1 MELLER
7 IRFITNSDYISDLA
21 CNRYLTFYQFH
32 EIEEINIDDYSLKE
46 WNDAAKYVSNQNKE
60 FNNSLAGFWDCITSV
75 SKFSF
80 VMVTTDIL
88 ITSR

>member
-7 IRFITNSDYISDLA
+7 IRFITNSEYISDLA

-60 FNNSLAGFWDCITSV
+60 FNKSLDAKKYICS
-75 SKFSF
+75 
-80 VMVTTDIL
+80 IL
-88 ITSR
+88 MHKE

>member
-32 EIEEINIDDYSLKE
+32 EIEE
-46 WNDAAKYVSNQNKE
+46 
-60 FNNSLAGFWDCITSV
+60 FNNSLDAKKYICS
-75 SKFSF
+75 
-80 VMVTTDIL
+80 IL
-88 ITSR
+88 MHKE

>member
-7 IRFITNSDYISDLA
+7 IRFITNSEYISDLA

-46 WNDAAKYVSNQNKE
+46 SNLFAALV
-60 FNNSLAGFWDCITSV
+60 
-75 SKFSF
+75 
-80 VMVTTDIL
+80 
-88 ITSR
+88 

>member
-32 EIEEINIDDYSLKE
+32 EIDYSLKE

-60 FNNSLAGFWDCITSV
+60 FNNSLDAKKYICS
-75 SKFSF
+75 
-80 VMVTTDIL
+80 IL
-88 ITSR
+88 MHKE

>member
-46 WNDAAKYVSNQNKE
+46 WNEAAQYISNENKKFDNSQDARDYICTV
-60 FNNSLAGFWDCITSV
+60 LCLRRV
-75 SKFSF
+75 
-80 VMVTTDIL
+80 V
-88 ITSR
+88 

>member
-32 EIEEINIDDYSLKE
+32 EIEEIN
-46 WNDAAKYVSNQNKE
+46 N
-60 FNNSLAGFWDCITSV
+60 
-75 SKFSF
+75 
-80 VMVTTDIL
+80 
-88 ITSR
+88 

>member
-46 WNDAAKYVSNQNKE
+46 WNDAICE
-60 FNNSLAGFWDCITSV
+60 
-75 SKFSF
+75 
-80 VMVTTDIL
+80 
-88 ITSR
+88 

>member
-46 WNDAAKYVSNQNKE
+46 WNDAAKYVSNRSEERRVGKE
-60 FNNSLAGFWDCITSV
+60 CR
-75 SKFSF
+75 
-80 VMVTTDIL
+80 
-88 ITSR
+88 SRWSPYH

>member
-46 WNDAAKYVSNQNKE
+46 WNDAAKYVSNKNKE
-60 FNNSLAGFWDCITSV
+60 FNNSLDAKKYICS
-75 SKFSF
+75 
-80 VMVTTDIL
+80 IL
-88 ITSR
+88 MHKE

>member
-32 EIEEINIDDYSLKE
+32 EIEEINIDDYSLKRME
-46 WNDAAKYVSNQNKE
+46 R
-60 FNNSLAGFWDCITSV
+60 C
-75 SKFSF
+75 SK
-80 VMVTTDIL
+80 ICE
-88 ITSR
+88 

>member
-32 EIEEINIDDYSLKE
+32 EIEEINKCNDCFKLFIVNGMSKE
-46 WNDAAKYVSNQNKE
+46 
-60 FNNSLAGFWDCITSV
+60 
-75 SKFSF
+75 
-80 VMVTTDIL
+80 TTTL
-88 ITSR
+88 F